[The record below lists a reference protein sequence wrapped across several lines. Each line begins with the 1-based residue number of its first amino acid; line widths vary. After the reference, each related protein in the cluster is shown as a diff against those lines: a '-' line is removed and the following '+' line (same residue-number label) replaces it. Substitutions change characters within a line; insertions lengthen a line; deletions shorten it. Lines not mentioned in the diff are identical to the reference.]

1 MYGSCVDTS
10 SASAIG
16 VLFVSDNWSRVT
28 SPLSPVSPSTIWP
41 GSVVPPSMVVCPPQA
56 DRVNRKVSAN
66 NINRLYFLFIGIR
79 YSFLNA
85 VTLFS
90 TAFTQGGQ
98 GEPAAPWVSTAETK
112 RAHTGTKIPMHAQK
126 FCYVLYTTC
135 ITHLAKSAKL
145 HYTEYV
151 VLLTQLCM
159 VGQSPVQGIEG
170 CRPLS
175 LPH

>member
-1 MYGSCVDTS
+1 
-10 SASAIG
+10 
-16 VLFVSDNWSRVT
+16 
-28 SPLSPVSPSTIWP
+28 
-41 GSVVPPSMVVCPPQA
+41 
-56 DRVNRKVSAN
+56 
-66 NINRLYFLFIGIR
+66 
-79 YSFLNA
+79 
-85 VTLFS
+85 
-90 TAFTQGGQ
+90 
-98 GEPAAPWVSTAETK
+98 
-112 RAHTGTKIPMHAQK
+112 MHAQK

-175 LPH
+175 LPHYFVSCLYCTPWVENLQ